1 MSIATGLRP
10 AELDDLDEN
19 DPAMFEAMRMAAADW
34 WPTQT
39 ELAAAQ
45 VELLSALLRVT
56 LSAAGV
62 KENDLPPLVHIPRPD
77 GMAAPKAKPVSGQDL
92 GRWMR
97 GRNNAS

>member
-1 MSIATGLRP
+1 MSIATGLTP
-10 AELDDLDEN
+10 AELDDLDAN
-19 DPAMFEAMRMAAADW
+19 DPAMFEAIRMAAAEW
-34 WPTQT
+34 WPTET

-62 KENDLPPLVHIPRPD
+62 KENDLPPLVNIPRPN
-77 GMAAPKAKPVSGQDL
+77 GMEPPKPKPVSGREL
-92 GRWMR
+92 GQWMR